1 MELKNYSDEQLLKEL
16 KSRGFIT
23 DLILSTKDVDIA
35 IDELESD
42 LLEEIKE
49 KITFEK
55 KLEILK
61 TINTDDIG
69 DAILDNIK
77 DAIWDEFENK
87 FVGFE

>member
-1 MELKNYSDEQLLKEL
+1 MKQYSDEELLKEL

-35 IDELESD
+35 IDELEGD
-42 LLEEIKE
+42 LIEEIKD

-55 KLEILK
+55 KLEILN

-77 DAIWDEFENK
+77 DMVWEEFQK
-87 FVGFE
+87 

>member
-1 MELKNYSDEQLLKEL
+1 MELKNFSDKELLQEL

-23 DLILSTKDVDIA
+23 DLILSIHDVDIA

-42 LLEEIKE
+42 LIEEIKE

-55 KLEILK
+55 KLEILN

-77 DAIWDEFENK
+77 DAIWDEFEN
-87 FVGFE
+87 

>member
-35 IDELESD
+35 IDELEGD

>member
-35 IDELESD
+35 IDELEGD

-55 KLEILK
+55 KLEIR
-61 TINTDDIG
+61 NS
-69 DAILDNIK
+69 
-77 DAIWDEFENK
+77 
-87 FVGFE
+87 

>member
-35 IDELESD
+35 IDELEGD

-55 KLEILK
+55 KLEILN

-69 DAILDNIK
+69 DAILDDIK
-77 DAIWDEFENK
+77 NCIWEEFQN
-87 FVGFE
+87 

>member
-55 KLEILK
+55 KLEILN

>member
-35 IDELESD
+35 IDELEGD

-55 KLEILK
+55 KLEILN

-69 DAILDNIK
+69 DAILDDIK
-77 DAIWDEFENK
+77 NCIWEEFEN
-87 FVGFE
+87 

>member
-1 MELKNYSDEQLLKEL
+1 MELKQFSDVQLLKEL

-23 DLILSTKDVDIA
+23 DLILSTKDVDTA
-35 IDELESD
+35 IDELEGD
-42 LLEEIKE
+42 LIEEIND

-55 KLEILK
+55 KLEILN

-77 DAIWDEFENK
+77 DMVWEEFQK
-87 FVGFE
+87 

>member
-1 MELKNYSDEQLLKEL
+1 MKQYSDKDLLEEL

-23 DLILSTKDVDIA
+23 DLILSVKDVDIA
-35 IDELESD
+35 IDELEGD

-61 TINTDDIG
+61 CINTDDIG
-69 DAILDNIK
+69 DAILDNLK
-77 DAIWDEFENK
+77 DMLWEEFQN
-87 FVGFE
+87 

>member
-23 DLILSTKDVDIA
+23 DLILSIHDVDIA

-42 LLEEIKE
+42 LIEEIKE

-55 KLEILK
+55 KLEILN

-77 DAIWDEFENK
+77 DAIWDEFEN
-87 FVGFE
+87 

>member
-1 MELKNYSDEQLLKEL
+1 MELKNYSDEELLKEL

-35 IDELESD
+35 IDELEGD

-55 KLEILK
+55 KLEILN

-69 DAILDNIK
+69 DAILDDIK
-77 DAIWDEFENK
+77 DCIWEEFQN
-87 FVGFE
+87 

>member
-35 IDELESD
+35 IDELEGD

-55 KLEILK
+55 KLEILN

-69 DAILDNIK
+69 DAILDDIK
-77 DAIWDEFENK
+77 DCIWEEFQN
-87 FVGFE
+87 

>member
-1 MELKNYSDEQLLKEL
+1 MKQYSDEELLQEL

-23 DLILSTKDVDIA
+23 DLILSIHDVDIA

-42 LLEEIKE
+42 LIEEIKE

-55 KLEILK
+55 KLEILN

-77 DAIWDEFENK
+77 DAIWEEFKN
-87 FVGFE
+87 

>member
-1 MELKNYSDEQLLKEL
+1 MELKNFSDKELLQEL

-23 DLILSTKDVDIA
+23 DLILSIHDVDIA

-49 KITFEK
+49 KITFEQK
-55 KLEILK
+55 EQILNSIK
-61 TINTDDIG
+61 IDEIG